1 MSVYLVND
9 TDMTA
14 IANAIRTKDGTQ
26 TTMTVSQM
34 PTRISNI
41 PSGTDTLGSLLNG
54 TLTSYEVPSSVTSIP
69 DYAFY
74 HNASLQSITFPSTLT
89 SIGNNAFSSSALSGS
104 LVLPSG
110 LTSIGKSTFSS
121 CSGLTSVT
129 FPNIS
134 DWNTFAK
141 ESAFYLCRNLTTLVN
156 FNITDAQIPQNI
168 PQYIF
173 SGTALVGDITCPS
186 FTRFNDYCFSNS
198 RSTGILNI
206 HLTDTNPQNYYFSNN
221 AFYATCCRLVVPYS
235 SDHSVLTAYQTAFP
249 TYSSIMIEET
259 P

>member
-1 MSVYLVND
+1 MSKYLVD
-9 TDMTA
+9 STDMTA

-41 PSGTDTLGSLLNG
+41 PSGGTDSLESLLNG
-54 TLTSYEVPSSVTSIP
+54 TLTSYVVPNSVTSIP
-69 DYAFY
+69 AYAFY
-74 HNASLQSITFPSTLT
+74 QNSTIQSITFPSTLT
-89 SIGNNAFSSSALSGS
+89 SIGNYAFSHAALSGS

-110 LTSIGKSTFSS
+110 LTSIGEDAFGN
-121 CSGLTSVT
+121 CYGLTSVT

-141 ESAFYLCRNLTTLVN
+141 AEAFYSCRSLTTLIN
-156 FNITDAQIPQNI
+156 FNIRDAQIPQGI

-186 FTRFNDYCFSNS
+186 FTRFNDYCFNNS
-198 RSTGILNI
+198 RSTGLFLI
-206 HLTDTNPQNYYFSNN
+206 HLTDPDPQNYYFGTG
-221 AFYATCCRLVVPYS
+221 AFNTTHCRLVVPYS
-235 SDHSVLTAYQTAFP
+235 EDHSVLAAYQATS
-249 TYSSIMIEET
+249 YGNICIEESN
-259 P
+259 